1 MERDAEMLRL
11 WKEELMTL
19 SAIGRKYGLSRE
31 RVRQIVNKQRTKN
44 VQDIRAS
51 RNGEDHDAH

>member
-31 RVRQIVNKQRTKN
+31 RVRQIVKKQRTKN